1 MEFTVWDIQN
11 IGAERLRQWFA
22 EFPPAQQQK
31 ILELRRTESR
41 VSRLCAHRLALEMLS
56 AAAGLPMAALVIEA
70 DPLGKPQVK
79 NAPLHFNLSHSGD
92 FVACAVDARPVG
104 VDIEVIRPVRTALA
118 ARVCCPEELDY
129 AAPGGTLDP
138 VRFFALWTA
147 KEALLKY
154 RGTGIRGDLREV
166 CVVQKGRLHL
176 EALELLS
183 SHTGAYALSVV
194 SEADPIACRKGAT

>member
-79 NAPLHFNLSHSGD
+79 NAPLHFNVSHSGD

-104 VDIEVIRPVRTALA
+104 VDIEVIRPVRPALA
-118 ARVCCPEELDY
+118 VRVCGPEELAY
-129 AAPGGTLDP
+129 AAPGGDLDT
-138 VRFFALWTA
+138 VHFFEIWTA

-166 CVVQKGRLHL
+166 RVVQEGKLHIEGLHL
-176 EALELLS
+176 LS
-183 SHTGAYALSVV
+183 QCCDAYVLSIV
-194 SEADPIACRKGAT
+194 SER